1 MKGRKSGD
9 RENEIKLA
17 VTSVAAARRMLRSA
31 GFHVS
36 KPRVLE
42 TNLVFDN
49 ADHSILHGSALLRVR
64 QTGKRGVLTY
74 KGPSDADG
82 PHKSREEVESEIED
96 PRAMRAILERLGYQV
111 FFRYDK
117 FRTEFERPH
126 ESGTATVDETPLGVY
141 MELEGAPRWVD
152 RTAQQ
157 LGFSAADYIKASYG
171 RLWAEHC
178 AARGEPMGDM
188 LFPPRRS

>member
-17 VTSVAAARRMLRSA
+17 VASAAAARRLLRSA

-42 TNLVFDN
+42 LNLVFDTP
-49 ADHSILHGSALLRVR
+49 DHSILHGSALLRVR
-64 QTGKRGVLTY
+64 QIGKRGVLTY
-74 KGPSDADG
+74 KGPSDSDG
-82 PHKSREEVESEIED
+82 LHRSREEVESEVDD
-96 PRAMRAILERLGYQV
+96 PRSTRHILERLGYQV
-111 FFRYDK
+111 VFRYDK

-141 MELEGAPRWVD
+141 MELEGPPRWVD
-152 RTAQQ
+152 RMAQA
-157 LGFSAADYIKASYG
+157 LGFSPADYIKSSYG

-178 AARGEPMGDM
+178 AARGEPMRDM
-188 LFPPRRS
+188 LFPARRS